1 MDTNKNRLDQ
11 ELKKITDDF
20 MQSAPEK
27 VKEVIGKGISA
38 LAESDLIANAIK
50 EGDKAPNFVL
60 SNQLGE
66 KLSLSNL
73 LQNGPVVL
81 TWYRGG
87 WCPFCNMQLQYLQR
101 SLPAFQELGASLIA
115 LTPEKPDGSL
125 SVKEKNELE
134 FEVLSDHNNEVARF
148 YGIVFK
154 LNDEVSDLYKN
165 TFGLDL
171 EAYNETDSDEL
182 PVPATYVIDKS
193 GEVKYAYLNAD
204 YTQRAEP
211 LEIIEVLKALK

>member
-1 MDTNKNRLDQ
+1 MDSKENKLGQ
-11 ELKKITDDF
+11 ELKKIMDDF
-20 MQSAPEK
+20 SQSAPDE
-27 VKEVIGKGISA
+27 VKEIIETGIQT
-38 LAESDLIANAIK
+38 LAESDLIENAIQV
-50 EGDKAPNFVL
+50 GQKAPDFVL
-60 SNQLGE
+60 SNHLGE
-66 KLSLSNL
+66 KMSLSNL

-101 SLPAFQELGASLIA
+101 SLPGFQELGASLIA

-134 FEVLSDHNNEVARF
+134 FEVLSDYNNEVAKS

-154 LNDEVSDLYKN
+154 LEDEVSDLYMN

-171 EAYNETDSDEL
+171 ETYNDSDSDEL
-182 PVPATYVIDKS
+182 PVPATYVIDQS
-193 GEVKYAYLNAD
+193 GIVKYAYLNAD
-204 YTQRAEP
+204 YTKRAEP
-211 LEIIEVLKALK
+211 QEIIEALKQLR

>member
-1 MDTNKNRLDQ
+1 MENKEKRLDQ
-11 ELKKITDDF
+11 ELKKIMNDF
-20 MQSAPEK
+20 SQSAPDE
-27 VKEVIGKGISA
+27 VKEIIGKGIST
-38 LAESDLIANAIK
+38 LAESDLLANAIK
-50 EGDKAPNFVL
+50 EGHKAPDFVL
-60 SNQLGE
+60 TNHQGE
-66 KLSLSNL
+66 KVSLSNM

-101 SLPAFQELGASLIA
+101 SLPAFQELGASLLA

-134 FEVLSDHNNEVARF
+134 FEVLSDFNNGVAKS

-171 EAYNETDSDEL
+171 EAYNDTDSDEL
-182 PVPATYVIDKS
+182 PVPATYVIDKT
-193 GEVKYAYLNAD
+193 GLVKYAYLNAD

-211 LEIIEVLKALK
+211 HEMIEVLKKIK

>member
-1 MDTNKNRLDQ
+1 MENKLDQ
-11 ELKKITDDF
+11 ELKRLMNDF
-20 MQSAPEK
+20 KQSAPED
-27 VKEVIGKGISA
+27 VQEIIGKGIST
-38 LAESDLIANAIK
+38 LAESDLIANAVK
-50 EGDKAPNFVL
+50 TGDKAPDFVL

-66 KLSLSNL
+66 KISLSNL

-87 WCPFCNMQLQYLQR
+87 WCPFCNMQLQYMQL

-134 FEVLSDHNNEVARF
+134 FEVLSDSNNQVAKS

-154 LNDEVSDLYKN
+154 LEDEVSELYKN
-165 TFGLDL
+165 KFGLDL
-171 EAYNETDSDEL
+171 EAYNDSNSDEL
-182 PVPATYVIDKS
+182 PVPATYVIDKT
-193 GEVKYAYLNAD
+193 GLVKYAYLNAD
-204 YTQRAEP
+204 YTKRAEP
-211 LEIIEVLKALK
+211 QDIIEVLKTLK

>member
-1 MDTNKNRLDQ
+1 MENKENRLDQ
-11 ELKKITDDF
+11 ELKKIMNDF
-20 MQSAPEK
+20 SQSAPDE
-27 VKEVIGKGISA
+27 VKEIIGKGIST
-38 LAESDLIANAIK
+38 LAESDLLANAIK
-50 EGDKAPNFVL
+50 EGHKAPDFALTNH
-60 SNQLGE
+60 QGE
-66 KLSLSNL
+66 KVSLSNM

-101 SLPAFQELGASLIA
+101 SLPAFRELGANLLA

-134 FEVLSDHNNEVARF
+134 FEVLSDFNNEVAKS

-165 TFGLDL
+165 SFGLDL
-171 EAYNETDSDEL
+171 EAYNDTDSDEL
-182 PVPATYVIDKS
+182 PVPATYVIDKT
-193 GEVKYAYLNAD
+193 GIVRYAYLNAD
-204 YTQRAEP
+204 YTKRAEP
-211 LEIIEVLKALK
+211 KDILEALKDLK

>member
-1 MDTNKNRLDQ
+1 MNSKGNRLNQ
-11 ELKKITDDF
+11 ELKRMSDDF

-27 VKEVIGKGISA
+27 VKDIVGKGIST

-50 EGDKAPNFVL
+50 EGHKAPDFVL
-60 SNQLGE
+60 SNHKGV
-66 KLSLSNL
+66 KVSLSNL
-73 LQNGPVVL
+73 LENGPVVV

-87 WCPFCNMQLQYLQR
+87 WCPFCNMQLQHLQR
-101 SLPAFQELGASLIA
+101 NLPAFQELNASLIA

-134 FEVLSDHNNEVARF
+134 FEVLSDFNNDVAKS
-148 YGIVFK
+148 YGLVFK
-154 LNDEVSDLYKN
+154 LEDEVSDLYKN

-171 EAYNETDSDEL
+171 EEYNDTDSDEL
-182 PVPATYVIDKS
+182 PVPATYVIDQS
-193 GEVKYAYLNAD
+193 GLVKYAYLNAD

-211 LEIIEVLKALK
+211 QEIIEVLKELK